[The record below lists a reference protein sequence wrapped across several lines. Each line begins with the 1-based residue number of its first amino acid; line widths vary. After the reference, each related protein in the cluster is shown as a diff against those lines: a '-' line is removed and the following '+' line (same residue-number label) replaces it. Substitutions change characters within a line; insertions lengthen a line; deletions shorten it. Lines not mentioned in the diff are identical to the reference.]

1 MEIIKLSQKQIRY
14 LKCAVEREQASQIGF
29 EQACFSMKRSKE
41 NLVKKIDKLF
51 PNAANQD
58 KELAW
63 KTKELIIDNI

>member
-41 NLVKKIDKLF
+41 NTARL
-51 PNAANQD
+51 
-58 KELAW
+58 
-63 KTKELIIDNI
+63 